1 MSSEG
6 KRHAWRED
14 FPHGWPEDEY
24 ITRREFTRFL
34 GLTSF
39 ALFLGAAWIA
49 VAEYVKR
56 WRVKPKDARLLAGV
70 DTLAVGAAKIFHH
83 PTADDPCILVRLAP
97 DRFVAYSQRCTHL
110 SCPVIYEK
118 DKDRL
123 RCPCHEGYFAAADGR
138 VLGGPPH
145 RPLPKI
151 NVSVEGNDVWIKENG

>member
-1 MSSEG
+1 MSSEA

-39 ALFLGAAWIA
+39 ALFFGAAWIA
-49 VAEYVKR
+49 VAEYVQR
-56 WRVKPKDARLLAGV
+56 WRVKPKDARLIAGV
-70 DTLAVGAAKIFHH
+70 DTLAVGAAKIFHY

-151 NVSVEGNDVWIKENG
+151 NVSVEDNGIWIKENE

>member
-1 MSSEG
+1 LQSEQ
-6 KRHAWRED
+6 KKEAWRED
-14 FPHGWPEDEY
+14 FPHAWPEDEY

-49 VAEYVKR
+49 VAEYVQR
-56 WRVKPKDARLLAGV
+56 WRVKPKAARLIAGV
-70 DTLAVGAAKIFHH
+70 DTLAVGAAKIFHY
-83 PTADDPCILVRLAP
+83 PTADDPCILVRLAS

-118 DKDRL
+118 DKERL

-138 VLGGPPH
+138 VLAGPPH

-151 NVSVEGNDVWIKENG
+151 NLSVEGNDIWIKENV

>member
-1 MSSEG
+1 MSSEP
-6 KRHAWRED
+6 KRNAWRDD
-14 FPHGWPEDEY
+14 FPHGWAEDEY
-24 ITRREFTRFL
+24 VTRREFTRFL

-49 VAEYVKR
+49 VTEYTQR
-56 WRVKPKDARLLAGV
+56 WSVKPKNARRIAGV
-70 DTLAVGAAKIFHH
+70 DTLAVGAAKIFNY
-83 PTADDPCILVRLAP
+83 PTDDDPCILVRLAS

-110 SCPVIYEK
+110 SCPVIYEQ

-123 RCPCHEGYFAAADGR
+123 RCPCHEGFFAAADGR

-151 NVSVEGNDVWIKENG
+151 NLSIEGNDIWIKENP

>member
-1 MSSEG
+1 MSNEP
-6 KRHAWRED
+6 KRNAWRDD
-14 FPHGWPEDEY
+14 FPHGWAEDEY

-49 VAEYVKR
+49 VTEYTQR
-56 WRVKPKDARLLAGV
+56 WRVQPKDARRIASV
-70 DTLAVGAAKIFHH
+70 DSLAVGAATLFNY
-83 PTADDPCILVRLAP
+83 PSADDPCILVRLAS

-110 SCPVIYEK
+110 SCPVVYEQQR
-118 DKDRL
+118 DRL

-151 NVSVEGNDVWIKENG
+151 DLAIVGNDIWIKESV